1 MTFHASLGFTY
12 CTLDQ
17 TFFRSTGISIPWSG
31 HSSPKRFKFLVLIL
45 VENISLDPSNQRV
58 ACFSRHTSSVVLYWH
73 TSAKWWCRWEETPAY
88 YGDNSCLLFPVL
100 DREMREGSSTDAS
113 IDVTYE
119 YLFACFIPSFMESF
133 ISSSLTRL
141 VTSDEP
147 STYSS
152 IYRKKFC
159 D

>member
-1 MTFHASLGFTY
+1 MPIFDLFPGRNT
-12 CTLDQ
+12 
-17 TFFRSTGISIPWSG
+17 W
-31 HSSPKRFKFLVLIL
+31 
-45 VENISLDPSNQRV
+45 DP
-58 ACFSRHTSSVVLYWH
+58 
-73 TSAKWWCRWEETPAY
+73 EETRNSSFWLMKTPR
-88 YGDNSCLLFPVL
+88 YGPFLHGEWRQLFLLFPVL
-100 DREMREGSSTDAS
+100 DREMRATDAS

-119 YLFACFIPSFMESF
+119 CLFARFIPSFMES
-133 ISSSLTRL
+133 SSSLTRL

>member
-1 MTFHASLGFTY
+1 MES
-12 CTLDQ
+12 
-17 TFFRSTGISIPWSG
+17 
-31 HSSPKRFKFLVLIL
+31 
-45 VENISLDPSNQRV
+45 E
-58 ACFSRHTSSVVLYWH
+58 
-73 TSAKWWCRWEETPAY
+73 
-88 YGDNSCLLFPVL
+88 DNSCLLFPVL

-119 YLFACFIPSFMESF
+119 CLFACFIPSFMESF